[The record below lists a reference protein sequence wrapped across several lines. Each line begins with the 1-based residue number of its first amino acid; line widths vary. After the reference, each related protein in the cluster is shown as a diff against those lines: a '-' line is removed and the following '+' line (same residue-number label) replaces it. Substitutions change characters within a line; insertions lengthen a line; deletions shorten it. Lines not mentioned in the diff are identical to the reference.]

1 MRFPVLWLALAYAAG
16 LALFNGVEESSH
28 ILFLLATL
36 AALLGAALLRVRPSR
51 VEQGRLHLALA
62 CALTGFFFLGSAT
75 IGLSTAAVEAERI
88 DRLLAVGEID
98 LSEAVRVVGWL
109 RRAPVQKPFATVY
122 DLELESLET
131 GGRRHS
137 TSGGARLTY
146 FFPPEPEPSIPPLPA
161 LRYGDRVEVLARM
174 HPPATFRNPGSFD
187 RKTFLARRG
196 IFLEGTLRAPEL
208 LRQLPHTRGHA
219 ALGWI
224 YDLRVKLLAQLD
236 RIVPP
241 ETRPNQNVVLRAMLL
256 GDRSLLSHR
265 LGDQFRLSGAYHVL
279 VVSGLHVAVIA
290 VFLFWL
296 MRRLALNEWVTTCA
310 TIAALVFYLLLVED
324 RPPVERAV
332 WMVSLYLVA
341 RLLFRE
347 VHLANPLALA
357 ALLVLSLHPS
367 WLFDASFHFS
377 FGAVFLIAFLALP
390 WIERT
395 SSPYRDAL
403 GFLDAAER
411 DDQLLTPRQV
421 QLRYDLRA
429 LAELGSGLAFWA
441 KDKERAARR
450 LLVRLVWSGLRV
462 WELFLLSFAIHLGF
476 VLLTAIYFK
485 RVVWIGL
492 LTNIL
497 VVPLVGFIVP
507 LALAALL
514 LSLVWPLAG
523 ALAAWPASL
532 LVSWLLFVVDK
543 LGGQAVSYGIP
554 PPPGGV
560 ILLYVGALVLLAVA
574 VAHRR
579 HQRWAGL
586 ALATL
591 ILVVVTHP
599 FPPRTDETVLE
610 ITVLDVGQGDA
621 LFLAFPNGETWLV
634 DGGRGPVE
642 IRAGYLVGAAVGETV
657 VTPFLRSRGLKRLDR
672 LWLTHAHH
680 DHMAGLAAVL
690 KEFPVSSFNVGPSPE
705 SQRYQELL
713 ANVRARGIPIQEHG
727 RGERFTVGDVEVE
740 VFWPP
745 AELSPR
751 RPPSNNDSLVLRL
764 CWDGTCV
771 LLPGDIEADIELKLT
786 QAGVPLA
793 ATMLKVPHHG
803 GRNAASGEFMAA
815 VAPATAILSVGANNP
830 FGHPFEE
837 VLERLGAHAGRV
849 YRTDRDGSVTVRVGE
864 DGLHVRSYREQ
875 RRAQPYPNLW
885 AKLVACARRLAS
897 LESH

>member
-1 MRFPVLWLALAYAAG
+1 MRFPVLWLALAYTAG
-16 LALFNGVEESSH
+16 LALFAGVDDSPRT
-28 ILFLLATL
+28 LFLLATL
-36 AALLGAALLRVRPSR
+36 ALLLGAALLSVRLSR
-51 VEQGRLHLALA
+51 AEQARLRLGLA
-62 CALTGFFFLGSAT
+62 CALAGFFFLGGAT
-75 IGLSTAAVEAERI
+75 FGLSTAAVEARRI
-88 DRLLAVGEID
+88 DRLLPAEEIN
-98 LSEAVRVVGWL
+98 LSEAVRLVGWL
-109 RRAPVQKPFATVY
+109 RRAPTQKPFATVY

-146 FFPPEPEPSIPPLPA
+146 FFPLEPEPPAPPLPA

-208 LRQLPHTRGHA
+208 LRQLPHTRGRA
-219 ALGWI
+219 GLTWI

-241 ETRPNQNVVLRAMLL
+241 ETRPHQNVVLRAMLL

-279 VVSGLHVAVIA
+279 VVSGLHLAVIA
-290 VFLFWL
+290 GFLFWL
-296 MRRLALNEWVTTCA
+296 MRRLAINEWGTTLM
-310 TIAALVFYLLLVED
+310 TIGALVFYLLLVED

-357 ALLVLSLHPS
+357 ALLVLFLHPS

-429 LAELGSGLAFWA
+429 LAELGCGLVFWA
-441 KDKERAARR
+441 KEKEHAARR
-450 LLVRLVWSGLRV
+450 LLVRGVWIGLRA
-462 WELFLLSFAIHLGF
+462 WEFFLLSFAIHLGF
-476 VLLTAIYFK
+476 VLLTALYFQ

-497 VVPLVGFIVP
+497 VVPLVGLIVP
-507 LALAALL
+507 VGLAALL

-543 LGGQAVSYGIP
+543 LGGQGVSYGIP
-554 PPPGGV
+554 SPPGGV
-560 ILLYVGALVLLAVA
+560 ILLYVGALVLLVVA

-586 ALATL
+586 ALAAL

-610 ITVLDVGQGDA
+610 ITVLDVGQGDS
-621 LFLAFPNGETWLV
+621 LFLAFPDGETWLV

-642 IRAGYLVGAAVGETV
+642 IRTGYLVGAAVGETV
-657 VTPFLRSRGLKRLDR
+657 VTPFLRSRGMKRLDR

-690 KEFPVSSFNVGPSPE
+690 EEFSVGSFNVGPSPE
-705 SQRYQELL
+705 SQPYQELL
-713 ANVRARGIPIQEHG
+713 AKVRARGIPIQEHG

-740 VFWPP
+740 VLWPTG
-745 AELSPR
+745 ALDSHR
-751 RPPSNNDSLVLRL
+751 LPSNNDSLVLRL
-764 CWDGTCV
+764 CRGSTCV
-771 LLPGDIEADIELKLT
+771 LLPGDIEADIEKELVQREMMLS
-786 QAGVPLA
+786 AGV
-793 ATMLKVPHHG
+793 LKVPHHG

-815 VAPATAILSVGANNP
+815 VAPMTAILSVGANNP

-837 VLERLGAHAGRV
+837 VLERLGAHAERV

-875 RRAQPYPNLW
+875 KRAQPYPNLW
-885 AKLVACARRLAS
+885 AKLVACARRLLY
-897 LESH
+897 LESN